1 MLANVKNNLQLWD
14 HDYDW
19 TADGDE
25 WEYQADRSGVSYS
38 EWKSSLVSHLIEP
51 YARDADVIEIAPGHG
66 RWSEFIIGMCRH
78 ATLVDLGPNCLEYCR
93 TRFAENANVDYF
105 LTTGTQLPFYAAGAI
120 DFVFSYDSFVHM
132 SADVIQSYMAEIA
145 RVLKTGGTAIIHHA
159 EIADP
164 ASYQQTYT
172 GQRSATNS
180 AMVRGFAEQRGLTVS
195 RQSAVWDEAR
205 GIGCAEDAVTLITK

>member
-1 MLANVKNNLQLWD
+1 MLANVRNNLQLWD

-25 WEYQADRSGVSYS
+25 WEYQANSSGVSYGD
-38 EWKSSLVSHLIEP
+38 WKSSLVSHLIEP
-51 YARDADVIEIAPGHG
+51 YARGADVIEIAPGHG
-66 RWSEFIIGMCRH
+66 RWSEFIIGTCRH
-78 ATLVDLGPNCLEYCR
+78 ATLVDLGPKCLEYCR
-93 TRFAENANVDYF
+93 TRFAQHDNVDYF
-105 LTTGTQLPFYAAGAI
+105 LTTGTQLPHHASGAI

-145 RVLKTGGTAIIHHA
+145 RVLKAGGIAIVHHA
-159 EIADP
+159 QIADP
-164 ASYQQTYT
+164 VSYQQTYT

-180 AMVRGFAEQRGLTVS
+180 SMVRGLVELHGLTVS

-205 GIGCAEDAVTLITK
+205 GIGCAEDAITFITK